1 MHLIKKKSVCLLII
15 LNLDTHIN
23 KDDHRE
29 SNPSLDILLIL
40 LVAAMVLY
48 HRCHRR
54 LARMDFI
61 QVVSR
66 DCSTSTYT

>member
-1 MHLIKKKSVCLLII
+1 MI
-15 LNLDTHIN
+15 HIH

-48 HRCHRR
+48 HRCHRL